1 MESVGPYR
9 VERLIGRGGM
19 AEVHRATH
27 FGASGFHKPVA
38 LKRLLDG
45 LRGTPE
51 LEKRL
56 IEEAR
61 LGARLSH
68 RNLVST
74 LDLGVDGG
82 SYYVVLELVEGLD
95 LEALIRIER
104 LPSELAWLV
113 IEEIAAGLEALH
125 ELGDEAG
132 RSLGLVHRDLS
143 PSNVLISRAGEV
155 KLADFGL
162 LKATLRL
169 EDTHPNIR
177 KGKYA
182 YMSPE
187 QVAGETL
194 TSASDQFGLAV
205 IAYELL
211 TGQRP
216 FDGPSVPETLEN
228 ILAAKPKRPSG
239 LLPEEVSFLERA
251 LSRRPRDRYAA
262 GLELRRAIA
271 ELRRCL
277 PLSGSAELAEWVR
290 SRSAS
295 VIASTR

>member
-9 VERLIGRGGM
+9 LERLIGRGGM
-19 AEVHRATH
+19 AEVHRATR

-74 LDLGVDGG
+74 LDLGLDGG
-82 SYYVVLELVEGLD
+82 SYYVVLELVEGRD

-104 LPSELAWLV
+104 LPSELAWLI
-113 IEEIAAGLEALH
+113 IEELAAGLEALH
-125 ELGDEAG
+125 ELEDESG

-143 PSNVLISRAGEV
+143 PSNVLLSRAGEV

-187 QVAGETL
+187 QVAGEAL
-194 TSASDQFGLAV
+194 TAASDQFGLAV
-205 IAYELL
+205 IAHELV
-211 TGQRP
+211 TGHRP
-216 FDGPSVPETLEN
+216 FDGSSVPETLEN
-228 ILAAKPKRPSG
+228 ILGAKLKRPTG
-239 LLPEEVSFLERA
+239 LLTEEAQFLERA
-251 LSRRPRDRYAA
+251 LSRRPGERY
-262 GLELRRAIA
+262 GSGRELRRAIA
-271 ELRRCL
+271 ELRRRL
-277 PLSGSAELAEWVR
+277 PLTGSAELAAWVR
-290 SRSAS
+290 GRGASA
-295 VIASTR
+295 IAGAP